1 MCLYFLKVTV
11 MNLLVN
17 INKNAGL
24 PFSNTQI
31 NGVHNLTMQLM
42 MPQGHAQ
49 LFKNCIVLFYL
60 FDLVLIAFAMTC
72 RFHLSEAISF

>member
-1 MCLYFLKVTV
+1 

-31 NGVHNLTMQLM
+31 NGVHNLAMQLI

-60 FDLVLIAFAMTC
+60 FDLVLIVFAMT
-72 RFHLSEAISF
+72 ISFKWSYIFLGIPYQPRFT